1 MDLNVARPYAGAVS
15 AGIAVLW
22 ASLGLSIQVLLG
34 LMVADYLLGVVVALL
49 DRQYSGDI
57 AFRGIARKAA
67 TLLVVACATVV
78 QPLLADLPTGVV
90 VAGFYCG
97 VEFISV
103 LSNAQKLGVPV
114 PQWLIDTA
122 ERLVTTFGRF
132 GGRGDTRMPRP

>member
-1 MDLNVARPYAGAVS
+1 MNLDSTRLWTGAVG
-15 AGIAVLW
+15 AGIAALW

-34 LMVADYLLGVVVALL
+34 LMVADYLLGITVALL
-49 DRQYSGDI
+49 DRRYSGDI

-103 LSNAQKLGVPV
+103 LGNAQKLGVPV
-114 PQWLIDTA
+114 PQWLIDA
-122 ERLVTTFGRF
+122 GERLMAAFGRL
-132 GGRGDTRMPRP
+132 GGGGDTRVPRP